1 MNRTLLQISQVS
13 NKSVSW
19 VRVRDDHIL
28 TVNRVTFIAD
38 ERFHSFYDATNGVW
52 TLQVKYVREE
62 DNGYYECQVGTEPK
76 LSAQV
81 LLNVVGM
88 CVGRGWC
95 DCSHSPIGIL

>member
-28 TVNRVTFIAD
+28 TVNRLTFIGD
-38 ERFHSFYDATNGVW
+38 ERFHSFYDAANGVW
-52 TLQVKYVREE
+52 SLQVKYVREE
-62 DNGYYECQVGTEPK
+62 DKGYYECQVGTEPK

-81 LLNVVGM
+81 LLDVVGT
-88 CVGRGWC
+88 
-95 DCSHSPIGIL
+95 